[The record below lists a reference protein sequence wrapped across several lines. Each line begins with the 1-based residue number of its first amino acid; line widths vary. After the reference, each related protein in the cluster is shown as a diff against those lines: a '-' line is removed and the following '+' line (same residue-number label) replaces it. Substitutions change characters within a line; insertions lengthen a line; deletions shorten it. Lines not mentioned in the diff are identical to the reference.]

1 MKYPIWIGF
10 FYVATKGVD
19 VSNIGSGA
27 GFISPKKLD
36 DLQPTYIGV
45 LMHPFTKYQQDI
57 SVECWFPA

>member
-27 GFISPKKLD
+27 GFISPKKTGRFT
-36 DLQPTYIGV
+36 TYLCKGMI
-45 LMHPFTKYQQDI
+45 MHPLILQDGA
-57 SVECWFPA
+57 P